1 MNITTVSLEI
11 KSHIKLSELELAKI
25 LETEVET
32 LRKASLHLLEVGG
45 KRIRPTL
52 VFLSALCVN
61 QDIEKVIKYAAVVE
75 GIHLATLIHDDV
87 IDESNVRRGM
97 LSVNGKYGFK
107 VAILSGD
114 FILAKITHF
123 LSLLENR
130 EPLRLMAEVIMRMA
144 EGEVMQQE
152 DLFKIVPIE
161 RYIVRCTNKTAKLI
175 SSSAFLGS
183 IDVIEKRD
191 IFAEFGLNL
200 GIAFQIID
208 DILDFTGEMKKLGK
222 IPGSDL
228 KSGVVTL
235 PVLLLSKKRKE
246 VKMLLEE
253 KLEDG
258 INKIIEMVKNESV
271 LKESFNFARYYSNRA
286 IECLK
291 ELKINNVYTRTLM
304 DYVKMLEER
313 VS

>member
-1 MNITTVSLEI
+1 MNITTIGLEL
-11 KSHIKLSELELAKI
+11 KSYIKLSETELARI
-25 LETEVET
+25 LETEVDT
-32 LRKASLHLLEVGG
+32 LRSASLHLLEAGG

-61 QDIEKVIKYAAVVE
+61 QNVEKVIKYAAVVE

-123 LSLLENR
+123 LSLLENK
-130 EPLRLMAEVIMRMA
+130 EPVRLMAEVIMRMA

-152 DLFKIVPIE
+152 DLFKIVSIE
-161 RYIVRCTNKTAKLI
+161 RYIVRCTNKTARLI

-183 IDVIEKRD
+183 IDVLDKRN

-208 DILDFTGEMKKLGK
+208 DILDFTGEVKKLGK
-222 IPGSDL
+222 LPGSDL
-228 KSGVVTL
+228 RSGVVTL
-235 PVLLLSKKRKE
+235 PVLLLSKKRRE
-246 VKMLLEE
+246 VEILLEK

-258 INKIIEMVKNESV
+258 INKVIEMVKNDNV
-271 LKESFNFARYYSNRA
+271 LKESVNLARHYSNRA

-291 ELKINNVYTRTLM
+291 ELGVNNIYTKVLM

>member
-1 MNITTVSLEI
+1 MNISTIGLEL
-11 KSHIKLSELELAKI
+11 KSHIKLSEIELARI

-32 LRKASLHLLEVGG
+32 LRNASLHLLEAGG

-87 IDESNVRRGM
+87 IDESNVRRGI

-123 LSLLENR
+123 LSLLENK
-130 EPLRLMAEVIMRMA
+130 EPVRLMAEVIMRMA

-152 DLFKIVPIE
+152 DLFKIVSIE
-161 RYIVRCTNKTAKLI
+161 RYIIRCTNKTARLI

-183 IDVIEKRD
+183 IDVLDKRN

-208 DILDFTGEMKKLGK
+208 DILDFTGEVKKLGK
-222 IPGSDL
+222 VPGSDL
-228 KSGVVTL
+228 RSGVVTL
-235 PVLLLSKKRKE
+235 PVLLLSKKSRE
-246 VKMLLEE
+246 VEKLLE
-253 KLEDG
+253 KKFEDG
-258 INKIIEMVKNESV
+258 INKIIEMVKNDNV
-271 LKESFNFARYYSNRA
+271 LKESVDLAKYYSNKA

-291 ELKINNVYTRTLM
+291 ELKINNIYAKTLM